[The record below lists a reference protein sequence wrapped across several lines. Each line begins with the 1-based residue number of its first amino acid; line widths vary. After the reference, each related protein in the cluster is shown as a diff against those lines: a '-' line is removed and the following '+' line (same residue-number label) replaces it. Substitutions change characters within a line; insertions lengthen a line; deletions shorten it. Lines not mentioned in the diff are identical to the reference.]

1 MMRLRHELPHFLYYI
16 YDMLFMYLL
25 LSFFYLYKHYFPPL
39 LPYLVMVI
47 GGGGILFLLYIRS
60 KQDISFIRMFSILIV
75 TAVAGILLG
84 LPSIYAI
91 LLTVGIGWRSYINV
105 REMERSDDTV
115 IFLFSLIGS
124 FLFYL
129 FSNTSDL
136 RDVIFMFPFLQLI
149 LLLVCKA
156 AVQIRNTDGP
166 KQARWASGFILF
178 LLSGSSVLFLI
189 IIYLKDVMLK
199 ALSYTISSIGYVI
212 GLPIYWLSLFL
223 KGRSTEKDLTML
235 QNSSSGEAQEAV
247 SKEQVLDQTKE
258 LPSELLLYSIVAIV
272 VLVVVIFLYKKR
284 FVLSRFQVKQL
295 AMTVTN
301 DVLYSNDHADNRE
314 YSFPKDVTRKQLY
327 QLEIKARKYGL
338 GRNQEETVAEW
349 FDRLPGDIESK
360 RHILELYELV
370 RYGEK
375 RPVKEEALL
384 YRKQVKNL
392 LDEMKKWHKLEKRKD
407 NK

>member
-1 MMRLRHELPHFLYYI
+1 
-16 YDMLFMYLL
+16 
-25 LSFFYLYKHYFPPL
+25 
-39 LPYLVMVI
+39 MVI
-47 GGGGILFLLYIRS
+47 GGGGFLFLLYIRS
-60 KQDISFIRMFSILIV
+60 KQDISFWRMFSILIV

-84 LPSIYAI
+84 LSSIYAI

-136 RDVIFMFPFLQLI
+136 RDVIFIIPFLQLI

-199 ALSYTISSIGYVI
+199 TISYTISSIGYVI

-223 KGRSTEKDLTML
+223 KGRSTEKDLKML
-235 QNSSSGEAQEAV
+235 QNNSSGEAQEAV

-284 FVLSRFQVKQL
+284 FFLSRFQVKPL

-301 DVLYSNDHADNRE
+301 EGFYSSDNTDDQE
-314 YSFPKDVTRKQLY
+314 YSPPKDVTRKQLY

-338 GRNQEETVAEW
+338 GRNREESVAEW
-349 FDRLPGDIESK
+349 FDRIPGDEENK
-360 RHILELYELV
+360 RHVLKVYELV

-375 RPVKEEALL
+375 RPGQEESLL

-392 LDEMKKWHKLEKRKD
+392 INEMKAWHKLEKRKD